1 MEQSS
6 ISSEEAA
13 GSGSD
18 SELRVGARQA
28 QDIWN
33 RQEVEDGLKALP
45 GSEEISTLL
54 ELGEE
59 AGLVKHI
66 NGQTT
71 GLLMASWRGNA
82 HMLTTLLDF
91 GASPSVTDAEGRY
104 IWFSFSHQQ
113 HNPSSDVPNRFHNG
127 AMHIH
132 NRAEQFL

>member
-1 MEQSS
+1 LRWVDENRQIDMEQSS

-18 SELRVGARQA
+18 SELRVGARHTQ
-28 QDIWN
+28 QDIWD
-33 RQEVEDGLKALP
+33 RDEVEDGLKALP

-54 ELGEE
+54 DSRDE

-66 NGQTT
+66 HGYAT

-104 IWFSFSHQQ
+104 IW
-113 HNPSSDVPNRFHNG
+113 
-127 AMHIH
+127 
-132 NRAEQFL
+132 L